1 MIEYRIYKNV
11 YDEILS
17 GKKTIEFR
25 ILNEKSDK
33 IKPGDKIK
41 FKVLD
46 NDNLFIL
53 AKVIEKFVFDNI
65 DELWSHKEILSNNVS
80 YIILVNEEEF
90 INAFYDIFGR
100 ENVINSKIV
109 GIKFTII
116 K

>member
-17 GKKTIEFR
+17 GKKNIEFR
-25 ILNEKSDK
+25 LLNEKSDK
-33 IKPGDKIK
+33 IKLGDKIK

-46 NDNLFIL
+46 NDDLYIL
-53 AKVIEKFVFDNI
+53 AKVVERFVFDNI
-65 DELWSHKEILSNNVS
+65 DELWSHKEILSNNVLD
-80 YIILVNEEEF
+80 YNKEEF
-90 INAFYDIFGR
+90 INTFYDIFGR

-116 K
+116 N

>member
-1 MIEYRIYKNV
+1 MTEYRIYKNV

-25 ILNEKSDK
+25 LLNEKSDK
-33 IKPGDKIK
+33 IKLGGKIK

-46 NDNLFIL
+46 NDDLYIL

-65 DELWSHKEILSNNVS
+65 DELWSHKEILSNNVLD
-80 YIILVNEEEF
+80 YTKEEF